1 MGRSGVGAL
10 AARPSLGSRGTDL
23 LARRLGHLSLPG
35 PPAFAERAQ
44 GAGAASGV
52 ARQRAPAHRAGD
64 GGPARCSRHRPGRP
78 GPEARCGAEEL
89 EQPLRQPRG
98 SGVDDR
104 RGALAHRRA
113 GAHAGRGVDGGVR
126 RRRPRARQGHRAEA
140 RRLLRE
146 HLMAITVLEVQR
158 VAVIGAGTMG
168 TGIAQVAARAGYVV
182 ELFDVA
188 TGAAQRALERIADSL
203 ARAVEKGRCTAQERD
218 EALRRL
224 SASPDLEK
232 SAAQADLIVE
242 AAPEDLALKKELF
255 ARLSRAARPEAILAS
270 NTSSLPI
277 TAIAAAAKGPER
289 VIGLHFFNPVP
300 AMKLLEIVQ
309 GERTH
314 PLVVTA
320 ARAVGARMGK
330 EVVVVRDAPGFA
342 TSRLGIALALEAI
355 RMVEEGVATAEEIDR
370 AIELGY
376 GHPMGPLKLTDHVGL
391 DVRLAIAEHLIAELG
406 DRFRPPQLLRR
417 MVRAG
422 KLGKKTG
429 EGFYKY

>member
-1 MGRSGVGAL
+1 M
-10 AARPSLGSRGTDL
+10 
-23 LARRLGHLSLPG
+23 
-35 PPAFAERAQ
+35 
-44 GAGAASGV
+44 
-52 ARQRAPAHRAGD
+52 
-64 GGPARCSRHRPGRP
+64 
-78 GPEARCGAEEL
+78 
-89 EQPLRQPRG
+89 
-98 SGVDDR
+98 
-104 RGALAHRRA
+104 
-113 GAHAGRGVDGGVR
+113 
-126 RRRPRARQGHRAEA
+126 
-140 RRLLRE
+140 
-146 HLMAITVLEVQR
+146 
-158 VAVIGAGTMG
+158 
-168 TGIAQVAARAGYVV
+168 
-182 ELFDVA
+182 
-188 TGAAQRALERIADSL
+188 
-203 ARAVEKGRCTAQERD
+203 EKGRCSAQERD

-255 ARLSRAARPEAILAS
+255 AKLSRAARPEAILAS

-342 TSRLGIALALEAI
+342 TSRLGVALALEAM
-355 RMVEEGVATAEEIDR
+355 RMVEEGVATVEEIDR

-391 DVRLAIAEHLIAELG
+391 DVRLAIAEHLLTELG
-406 DRFRPPQLLRR
+406 ERFRPPQLLRR
-417 MVRAG
+417 LVRAG
-422 KLGKKTG
+422 KLGKKSG